1 MLRDAD
7 QNLEPSML
15 IGQAANLLGVSR
27 RTIYYRIQEGRLRTI
42 RTRCHSQR
50 ILLSSIFE
58 LLQEMRRG
66 KALRRSDAHPS
77 QAADRDPRVTDQDAG
92 V

>member
-7 QNLEPSML
+7 ETSLERSLL
-15 IGQAANLLGVSR
+15 IGQAAELLGVSR

-42 RTRCHSQR
+42 RTRGHSQR

-58 LLQEMRRG
+58 LLQQIRAKAAPRRE
-66 KALRRSDAHPS
+66 
-77 QAADRDPRVTDQDAG
+77 
-92 V
+92 

>member
-7 QNLEPSML
+7 ENLDRSLL
-15 IGQAANLLGVSR
+15 IGQAADLLGVSR

-58 LLQEMRRG
+58 LLQGMRRG
-66 KALRRSDAHPS
+66 KALRRVDSYPS
-77 QAADRDPRVTDQDAG
+77 TAADPDPRVTDQDAG